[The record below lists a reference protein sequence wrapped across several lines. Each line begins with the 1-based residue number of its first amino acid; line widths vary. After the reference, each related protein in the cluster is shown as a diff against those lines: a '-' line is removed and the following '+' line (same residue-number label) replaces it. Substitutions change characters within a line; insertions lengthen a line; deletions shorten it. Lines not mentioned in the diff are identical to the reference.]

1 MNEREFA
8 NHIKQELN
16 YSTGQV
22 DGRVLARLKQA
33 RENALERYAT
43 RTAHQPVFAYAGGH
57 TSASGIFGRKWVP
70 VVTLVLVLLGGLLWQ
85 QQNVG
90 QTDEDVDA
98 ALLASDL
105 PLNAF
110 IDQNFHLWLDQS
122 PQH

>member
-16 YSTGQV
+16 YGTGQV
-22 DGRVLARLKQA
+22 DGRVLNRLKQA

-43 RTAHQPVFAYAGGH
+43 RTAQQPVFAFAGAHG
-57 TSASGIFGRKWVP
+57 SGMFGRKWLP
-70 VVTLVLVLLGGLLWQ
+70 VITLLLVLLGGVLWQ
-85 QQNVG
+85 QQNMG
-90 QTDEDVDA
+90 QAADEDVDA

-110 IDQNFHLWLDQS
+110 VDQNFHLWLDHS
-122 PQH
+122 AQH